1 MISAD
6 SLNKLEMGTTHC
18 RILFALNCLSL
29 SITHFCKISFSYL
42 FKYINDDNMFVNEY
56 VKRYKSFV
64 DTAIYMNDYL
74 ENLNVIVNYVYDIL
88 WKGFPSFP
96 KFSILRFMV

>member
-1 MISAD
+1 
-6 SLNKLEMGTTHC
+6 
-18 RILFALNCLSL
+18 
-29 SITHFCKISFSYL
+29 
-42 FKYINDDNMFVNEY
+42 MFVNEY